1 MSQKTM
7 TTTITTVMM
16 MTTTVITTMTT
27 ITNVMM
33 TSVPIAK
40 FNRSC
45 MGTFF
50 TYQIQGEVS
59 ASESERMVDSATEIL
74 TWADETF
81 SVYKTESETSRLR
94 TGSLDWKN
102 ASAEQ
107 LEVSR
112 QCQHWWDV
120 TAGFFDAREGAE
132 YDPSGLVKVWAAAR
146 AADFLEANG
155 VRDFTLNAGG
165 DVYLS
170 SNLTPGHLSKVGLSA
185 PRSIKSK
192 DAGANFVLELAATE
206 FHAVATSGS
215 AERGE
220 HIWGR
225 AEEERFLQVSV
236 IAKDFL
242 EADIWATALVSG
254 GMAAWEHFMDSTP
267 RDEFVAL
274 ATKRDGSVISSPG
287 FTNLL
292 VAL

>member
-1 MSQKTM
+1 M
-7 TTTITTVMM
+7 
-16 MTTTVITTMTT
+16 TTMTSVMT
-27 ITNVMM
+27 TNL
-33 TSVPIAK
+33 PIAK
-40 FNRSC
+40 FTRPC

-50 TYQIQGEVS
+50 TYQIQGES
-59 ASESERMVDSATEIL
+59 SESESERMVDSATEIL
-74 TWADETF
+74 NWADETF
-81 SVYKTESETSRLR
+81 SLYKTESETFRLR
-94 TGSLDWKN
+94 AGSLDWAN
-102 ASAEQ
+102 ATAEQ
-107 LEVSR
+107 LEVFR
-112 QCQHWWDV
+112 ECQHWREV
-120 TAGFFDAREGAE
+120 TAGFFDARDGAE

-206 FHAVATSGS
+206 FHAIATSGS

-225 AEEERFLQVSV
+225 AEKERFLQVSV

-242 EADIWATALVSG
+242 AADIWATALVSG
-254 GMAAWEHFMDSTP
+254 GMEAWEHFIEATS

-274 ATKRDGSVISSPG
+274 ATAKDGSVISSAG